1 MPLHRSSGHWQLG
14 LSLSLLTMFLWGV
27 LPIALTVVLQ
37 TLDIYTLT
45 WFRFLVSFTLLA
57 LYLARRGQLP
67 HWQKL
72 LSPDVLKL
80 LAVSTLFLGS
90 NYLLFVQGLAQTSP
104 ATAEVLMQCAPVL
117 LSLGGLVIFK
127 ECYTLG
133 QWLGVGVLSLGMTL
147 FFHQQLTTLLSDPT
161 RYLWGGVLV
170 ILSSAAWTTYAMC
183 QKQLLQKLASSDVL
197 LVIYGGCTALFSLV
211 LPTPIA
217 APERLFTLGA
227 WQWGALIFCAL
238 NTVLAYGAF
247 AESLEHLEA
256 SRVSAILTLTPVV
269 TIGCVLVM
277 PFVDS
282 NFLVEPITAL
292 ALFGAALVVVGSLAI
307 ALGKPTSSPS

>member
-1 MPLHRSSGHWQLG
+1 MPLHRSSGYWQLG

-37 TLDIYTLT
+37 TLDIYTLS
-45 WFRFLVSFTLLA
+45 WFRFLVSFTLLTT
-57 LYLARRGQLP
+57 YLARRGQLP
-67 HWQKL
+67 QWQKL

-80 LAVSTLFLGS
+80 LVTSALFLGA

-117 LSLGGLVIFK
+117 LSLGGLIVFK
-127 ECYTLG
+127 ERYTFS
-133 QWLGVGVLSLGMTL
+133 QWLGVGVLSVGMTL
-147 FFHQQLTTLLSDPT
+147 FFHQQLNALLSDPT

-170 ILSSAAWTTYAMC
+170 VLSSAAWATYAMG
-183 QKQLLQKLASSDVL
+183 QKQLLQKLASTDVL
-197 LVIYGGCTALFSLV
+197 LIIYGICTLLFTLI
-211 LPTPIA
+211 LLTPIA
-217 APERLFTLGA
+217 APERLFTLNN

-269 TIGCVLVM
+269 TIGCVLAM
-277 PFVDS
+277 PFVDA

-307 ALGKPTSSPS
+307 ALGKPAS